1 MKQTNNAAELMA
13 ALRALQSHPEGK
25 IATCSDSEY
34 VLLGVR
40 GAAKC
45 WKIKGWVG
53 LCGPVSNVPIWGMLL
68 SELNRGVRSSLD
80 QSAITRHSRWQQ

>member
-13 ALRALQSHPEGK
+13 VLRELQSHRKGK
-25 IATCSDSEY
+25 IAICSGSEY

-40 GAAKC
+40 GAAKR

-53 LCGPVSNVPIWGMLL
+53 SCGRIGDVSLWGMLL
-68 SELNRGVRSSLD
+68 SQLD
-80 QSAITRHSRWQQ
+80 REGREVV